1 MCGIAGFFNPQQQFT
16 KNEQKYKKILCDM
29 KDTLS
34 HRGPDDSGI
43 YINDCFGFAHA
54 RLSIIDLTTGHQ
66 PMVKKMYGEEYAIVY
81 NGEIY
86 NTKEIKEDLIQ
97 KGYIFETTSDTEMI
111 LYGYLEYG
119 TDIVK
124 KLNGIFAFAIADT
137 KNKQL
142 HLFRDRAGV
151 KPLFYTNKNGT
162 IVFASELK
170 GLFQYT
176 DIKPIIDKK
185 GLNEIFSIGPAKTYG
200 CGVYK
205 DIDELLSGHFVTF
218 DTQGKHI
225 HCYWK
230 LESHPHTDSYEKTVE
245 KTSFLVQDA
254 IRRQMIS
261 DVPICTF
268 LSGGVDS
275 SIVSAI
281 CASELKKQGK
291 QLHTFSFDFVDNDKY
306 FKANAFQPS
315 QDRPYVE
322 KMVTFLGSQHH
333 YLECETAKQADL
345 LTASVDAHDLPCM
358 ADVDSS
364 MLYFCSVVKQTHKV
378 ALTGECADEIF
389 GGYPWFHKKECFE
402 ADTFPWTMDLEARK
416 VLLSNNFLAE
426 LNMDEYVSEIYHRSV
441 SETPRLD
448 EDTPEEARRR
458 EISYLNLKWFMQ
470 TLLDRMDRT
479 SMYSGLEA
487 RVPFADHNIIEYLWN
502 IPWHIKAKDG
512 VVKHILREAGR
523 GFLPEEI
530 LFRKKSPY
538 PKTYDTKYEALLSS
552 RLKEIIND
560 SSSPVLQFLD
570 KDKVNRFLKSPS
582 DYGKPWYGQLMAA
595 PQMIAYVIQ
604 INYWLKKYH
613 VSVQL

>member
-16 KNEQKYKKILCDM
+16 KKENYYSKILYDM
-29 KDTLS
+29 KNVLS
-34 HRGPDDSGI
+34 RRGPDDSGI
-43 YINDCFGFAHA
+43 LIQDCFGFAHA

-66 PMVKKMYGEEYAIVY
+66 PMSKKIYDNVYSIVY

-86 NTKEIKEDLIQ
+86 NTKEIKDDLIQ
-97 KGYIFETTSDTEMI
+97 KGYVFETTSDTEMI

-151 KPLFYTNKNGT
+151 KPLFYTIKKDT
-162 IVFASELK
+162 VVFSSELK
-170 GLFQYT
+170 GLFQYPEIT
-176 DIKPIIDKK
+176 PIVDKK

-205 DIDELLSGHFVTF
+205 GIDELLSGHFITF
-218 DTQGKHI
+218 DASGKHVQ
-225 HCYWK
+225 CYWK
-230 LESHPHTDSYEKTVE
+230 LQSHIHTDSYDKTVE
-245 KTSFLVQDA
+245 KVSFLVQDA
-254 IRRQMIS
+254 IRRQMVS

-275 SIVSAI
+275 SLVSAI
-281 CASELKKQGK
+281 CALELKKQGK

-322 KMVTFLGSQHH
+322 KMVAFLDSEHH
-333 YLECETAKQADL
+333 YLECETAKQAEL

-364 MLYFCSVVKQTHKV
+364 MLYFCSVVSQTHKV

-402 ADTFPWTMDLEARK
+402 VDTFPWTMDLEARK
-416 VLLSNNFLAE
+416 VMLSNDFLE
-426 LNMDEYVSEIYHRSV
+426 VLNMEDYVSETYHRSV
-441 SETPRLD
+441 AETPRLA
-448 EDTPEEARRR
+448 EDTPEQARRR

-487 RVPFADHNIIEYLWN
+487 RVPFADHNIIQYLWN
-502 IPWHIKAKDG
+502 IPWEMKAKDG
-512 VVKHILREAGR
+512 VVKNILRQAGK

-530 LFRKKSPY
+530 LFRRKSPY
-538 PKTYDTKYEALLSS
+538 PKTYDVKYEQLLSNQ
-552 RLKEIIND
+552 LKEILKD
-560 SSSPVLQFLD
+560 SHSPVLQFLD
-570 KDKVNRFLKSPS
+570 IDKVNRFLKSPS

-595 PQMIAYVIQ
+595 PQMIAYMIQ
-604 INYWLKKYH
+604 VNYWLQKYH
-613 VSVQL
+613 VKIEL

>member
-16 KNEQKYKKILCDM
+16 KNEQKYKKILYNM
-29 KDTLS
+29 KEALS
-34 HRGPDDSGI
+34 HRGPDESGI
-43 YINDCFGFAHA
+43 YMNDCFGLAHA

-137 KNKQL
+137 KKKQL

-151 KPLFYTNKNGT
+151 KPLFYTNKNDT

-176 DIKPIIDKK
+176 GIEPIIDKK
-185 GLNEIFSIGPAKTYG
+185 GLNEVFSIGPAKTYG

-218 DTQGKHI
+218 DTYGKHI

-230 LESHPHTDSYEKTVE
+230 LQSRPHTDSYEKTVE

-254 IRRQMIS
+254 IRRQMVS

-281 CASELKKQGK
+281 CALELKKQGK

-306 FKANAFQPS
+306 FKAKIF
-315 QDRPYVE
+315 YV
-322 KMVTFLGSQHH
+322 
-333 YLECETAKQADL
+333 
-345 LTASVDAHDLPCM
+345 
-358 ADVDSS
+358 
-364 MLYFCSVVKQTHKV
+364 
-378 ALTGECADEIF
+378 
-389 GGYPWFHKKECFE
+389 
-402 ADTFPWTMDLEARK
+402 
-416 VLLSNNFLAE
+416 
-426 LNMDEYVSEIYHRSV
+426 
-441 SETPRLD
+441 
-448 EDTPEEARRR
+448 
-458 EISYLNLKWFMQ
+458 
-470 TLLDRMDRT
+470 
-479 SMYSGLEA
+479 
-487 RVPFADHNIIEYLWN
+487 
-502 IPWHIKAKDG
+502 
-512 VVKHILREAGR
+512 
-523 GFLPEEI
+523 
-530 LFRKKSPY
+530 
-538 PKTYDTKYEALLSS
+538 
-552 RLKEIIND
+552 
-560 SSSPVLQFLD
+560 
-570 KDKVNRFLKSPS
+570 
-582 DYGKPWYGQLMAA
+582 
-595 PQMIAYVIQ
+595 
-604 INYWLKKYH
+604 
-613 VSVQL
+613 